1 MAIPSQNEYHSAT
14 LRQYRCGQ
22 QLRLKDIRENIAQE
36 FNLTAEDLQLKLSS
50 GVYAHINRIRW
61 SLVSLARAGLLIRVE
76 KGLYKI
82 SPQGLSFSNTHPSFT
97 EKDLMVFPEFYA
109 WIKNNRTTPKEE
121 KNPTLTS
128 EKETESF
135 IVQDSPEEIL
145 DKAILA
151 INSELSAELLE
162 AIKKNSSQFFEQLVV
177 DLMLAMGY
185 GGSRS
190 DAGQAFKTTGDGGID
205 GIIKEDVLGIS
216 KIYLQAKRW
225 DNTTVGSPEVQKFYG
240 ALAGHHATRGVFIT
254 TSKFSSA
261 AKEFAEH
268 QPIILIDGEKLVQLM
283 IEYNVGVTTRQT
295 YEVKRLDLD
304 YFSEDE

>member
-14 LRQYRCGQ
+14 LRHYRDGQ
-22 QLRLKDIRENIAQE
+22 ELRLKDIRESIAQE
-36 FNLTAEDLQLKLSS
+36 FKLTEEDSQLKLSS

-61 SLVSLARAGLLIRVE
+61 SLVSLARAGLLIRIE

-82 SPQGLSFSNTHPSFT
+82 SPLGLSFLESHSSFT
-97 EKDLMVFPEFYA
+97 EKDLMAFPEFYA
-109 WIKNNRTTPKEE
+109 WVKNNRTTPTEE
-121 KNPTLTS
+121 KTPTLS
-128 EKETESF
+128 KEKESEQLVEQT
-135 IVQDSPEEIL
+135 SPEEVL
-145 DKAILA
+145 DNAIRA
-151 INSELSAELLE
+151 INNELSSDLLE
-162 AIKKNSSQFFEQLVV
+162 AIKKNNSQFFEQLVV

-205 GIIKEDVLGIS
+205 GVIKEDVLGIS

-225 DNTTVGSPEVQKFYG
+225 NNTTVGSPEIQKFYG

-261 AKEFAEH
+261 AKEFAKH

-304 YFSEDE
+304 YFCEDE